1 MDRIR
6 HFAQVSIGRGVA
18 FAAFG
23 VVTVMFALAAMPL
36 MAVRAGAILFTLVS
50 VVLLLRA
57 WRAPLCNY
65 RRTELWILLDRRHGI
80 EDSSAG
86 QVITGILRDV
96 YVAHAEI
103 TAALAGLLWLLALAG
118 WLLFPN

>member
-23 VVTVMFALAAMPL
+23 IVTVMFALLATPL
-36 MAVRAGAILFTLVS
+36 IAVRSGAILFTLLT

-57 WRAPLCNY
+57 WRAPRCNY
-65 RRTELWILLDRRHGI
+65 RRTELWILLDRKHGI
-80 EDSSAG
+80 EESAAPR
-86 QVITGILRDV
+86 VITGVLHDV
-96 YVAHAEI
+96 YMGHAELS
-103 TAALAGLLWLLALAG
+103 AALAALLWLLAIAG
-118 WLLFPN
+118 SVLFPS